1 MITFEEHPRTGE
13 LRKEIVVGQVRS
25 LIASLN
31 LTNTISPRKSALIH
45 PAEAMNVNSANA
57 LLKTLEEPP
66 GETVLILDEGNS
78 ARQVVDLE
86 DAPIRAVIVGI
97 VDEIEV
103 T

>member
-1 MITFEEHPRTGE
+1 MSVYAMIPARYASTRLPGKPLLDETGKT
-13 LRKEIVVGQVRS
+13 KEGRSMIAVDAVG
-25 LIASLN
+25 AG
-31 LTNTISPRKSALIH
+31 A
-45 PAEAMNVNSANA
+45 
-57 LLKTLEEPP
+57 

>member
-1 MITFEEHPRTGE
+1 MKIGKVSGTVVSTIKAPVFEARRLLLCDLLDETG
-13 LRKEIVVGQVRS
+13 KKSAGRS
-25 LIASLN
+25 LIAVD
-31 LTNTISPRKSALIH
+31 AVG
-45 PAEAMNVNSANA
+45 AGA
-57 LLKTLEEPP
+57 

-103 T
+103 ESKTRR